1 MAVDFSSIQGY
12 LKRVYSPE
20 KIEDQQNRQ
29 YITWAKIPKAPD
41 KPSGLGYFGSVLL
54 AGNQEGLG
62 SQNELENL
70 RQSGQQRTSQYQIN
84 NKILT
89 DTIQFSGL
97 SLDLAKTNV
106 EAFANTLTFQIEE
119 SMQDAF
125 KELNGQLFRDGQGV
139 IARVAAI
146 AAPGATVLTFNSV
159 QYIKQ
164 FMRIDIFDAATNTII
179 ELNGGQILD
188 INVTTNQVTIAAPGV
203 PVALAVN
210 DFVYRTRVHTGA
222 PADGKE
228 LAGLR
233 LAVDDGTV
241 AATYE
246 GIPRTGAGAFPQWR
260 GTIVNAGAVNLT
272 NDLLQRTIMRMKV
285 AGAPEPDFLV
295 AHPQQTR
302 KYLDVVTPLKR
313 FDKTGNLDSGYTKL
327 EWNGRPW
334 MEDTDCPTD
343 AVYFLNT
350 KYFRKFETR
359 GLSLD
364 DQSGQTLKWNPGFDG
379 FIAYLKYYGNL
390 GSQRPNALARLE
402 NLVVPAF

>member
-1 MAVDFSSIQGY
+1 MAVDFSSISGY

-29 YITWAKIPKAPD
+29 YITWSMIQKAPE
-41 KPSGLGYFGSVLL
+41 KPSGLGFFGSVLL

-70 RQSGQQRTSQYQIN
+70 RQSGAQRTQQFQIN

-106 EAFANTLTFQIEE
+106 ESFANTLTFQIEE
-119 SMQDAF
+119 SMTDSF
-125 KELNGQLFRDGQGV
+125 KELNGQLFRDGSGV

-146 AAPGATVLTFNSV
+146 AAPGATVITFNNV

-164 FMRIDIFDAATNTII
+164 FEKLDIFDAATNTVLEVDGSQVI
-179 ELNGGQILD
+179 D
-188 INVTTNQVTIAAPGV
+188 INIVTNQVTLATPIPI
-203 PVALAVN
+203 ALAVN
-210 DFVYRTRVHTGA
+210 DFVYRTKVHTGA

-233 LAVDDGTV
+233 LAVDDGSV
-241 AATYE
+241 SATYE
-246 GIPRTGAGAFPQWR
+246 GIPRTGAGAFPNWR
-260 GTIVNAGAVNLT
+260 GIIVNAGGVNLS

-285 AGAPEPDFLV
+285 AGSAEPDMLV

-302 KYLDVVTPLKR
+302 KYLDIVTPLKR

-334 MEDTDCPTD
+334 MEDTDCPVD
-343 AVYFLNT
+343 AIYMINK
-350 KYFRKFETR
+350 KYFRKYEMR

-390 GSQRPNALARLE
+390 GSQRPSNLARLE
-402 NLVVPAF
+402 NLVVPTF

>member
-1 MAVDFSSIQGY
+1 MAVDVGTISGI

-29 YITWAKIPKAPD
+29 YMTWSKIKKAPGR
-41 KPSGLGYFGSVLL
+41 PAGLGFFGSVLL
-54 AGNQEGLG
+54 SGNQEGLG
-62 SQNELENL
+62 SQNELESL
-70 RQSGQQRTSQYQIN
+70 RQSGSQRAQQYVITP
-84 NKILT
+84 KILT

-97 SLDLAKTNV
+97 SLEVAKSND
-106 EAFANTLTFQIEE
+106 EAFANNLTFQMEE
-119 SMQDAF
+119 SMTDAF

-164 FMRIDIFDAATNTII
+164 NMQIDIFDAATNTV
-179 ELNGGQILD
+179 LQVSGDQIVD
-188 INVTTNQVTIAAPGV
+188 INIVTNQVTVATPI
-203 PVALAVN
+203 PVGLAVN

-222 PADGKE
+222 PTDGKE

-233 LAVDDGTV
+233 LAVDDGTIS
-241 AATYE
+241 ATYE
-246 GIPRTGAGAFPQWR
+246 SIPRTGVGAQPNWR
-260 GTIVNAGAVNLT
+260 GIVVNAGAVNLS

-285 AGAPEPDFLV
+285 AGSAEPDMLV

-343 AVYFLNT
+343 SVYYINT
-350 KYFRKFETR
+350 NYFRKYEVR
-359 GLSLD
+359 GLALD
-364 DQSGQTLKWNPGFDG
+364 DQNGQVLKWNPGFDG

-390 GSQRPNALARLE
+390 GSQRPSNLARLE
-402 NLVVPAF
+402 NLVVPTF

>member
-1 MAVDFSSIQGY
+1 MAVDFSSLQGY

-29 YITWAKIPKAPD
+29 YITWAMINKAPD
-41 KPSGLGYFGSVLL
+41 KPAGLGFFGSVLL

-70 RQSGQQRTSQYQIN
+70 RQSGQQRTQQFQIN
-84 NKILT
+84 PKILT
-89 DTIQFSGL
+89 DTIRFSGL
-97 SLDLAKTNV
+97 SLDLAKTNT

-119 SMQDAF
+119 SMQDSF
-125 KELNGQLFRDGQGV
+125 KELNGQLFRDGSGV
-139 IARVAAI
+139 IARVAVA
-146 AAPGATVLTFNSV
+146 AAPGATVITFNSV

-164 FMRIDIFDAATNTII
+164 FEKLDIFDAATNTVLEVDGDQVI
-179 ELNGGQILD
+179 D
-188 INVTTNQVTIAAPGV
+188 INIITNQVTFATPI

-210 DFVYRTRVHTGA
+210 DFVYRTRVHTAA
-222 PADGKE
+222 PLDGKE

-233 LAVDDGTV
+233 LAVDDGTIS
-241 AATYE
+241 ATYE
-246 GIPRTGAGAFPQWR
+246 GIPRTGAGAFPNWR
-260 GTIVNAGAVNLT
+260 GIVVNAGAVNLT

-285 AGAPEPDFLV
+285 AGAPEPDFLI

-302 KYLDVVTPLKR
+302 KYLDVVVPLKR

-343 AVYFLNT
+343 AVYFLNK
-350 KYFRKFETR
+350 KYFRKYELR

-364 DQSGQTLKWNPGFDG
+364 DQNGQTLKWDPGFDG
-379 FIAYLKYYGNL
+379 FVAYLKYYGNL

-402 NLVVPAF
+402 NLVVPTF

>member
-1 MAVDFSSIQGY
+1 MPVDFSSISGY

-29 YITWAKIPKAPD
+29 YITWAMIQKAPE

-70 RQSGQQRTSQYQIN
+70 RQSGAQRTQQYQIN

-97 SLDLAKTNV
+97 SLDVAKTNV
-106 EAFANTLTFQIEE
+106 ESFANTLTFQIEE
-119 SMQDAF
+119 SMTDAF
-125 KELNGQLFRDGQGV
+125 KELNGQLFRDGSGV
-139 IARVAAI
+139 IARLAAA
-146 AAPGATVLTFNSV
+146 AAPGATVLQFVNV

-164 FMRIDIFDAATNTII
+164 FERIDIYDAATNTIL
-179 ELNGGQILD
+179 EVDNQQIID
-188 INVTTNQVTIAAPGV
+188 INIVTNQVTLATPIT
-203 PVALAVN
+203 VALNIN
-210 DFVYRTRVHTGA
+210 DFVYRAFVHRGA

-241 AATYE
+241 AASYE
-246 GIPRTGAGAFPQWR
+246 GIPRTGAGAFPNWR
-260 GTIVNAGAVNLT
+260 GIVVNAGAVNLS

-285 AGAPEPDFLV
+285 AGSAEPDMLV
-295 AHPQQTR
+295 THPQQTR
-302 KYLDVVTPLKR
+302 KYLDIVTPLKR

-334 MEDTDCPTD
+334 MEDTDAPAD
-343 AVYFLNT
+343 AVYFLNK

-364 DQSGQTLKWNPGFDG
+364 DQSGQTLKWNPGYDG

-390 GSQRPNALARLE
+390 GSQRPSNLARLE
-402 NLVVPAF
+402 NLVVPTF

>member
-1 MAVDFSSIQGY
+1 MAVDFSSISGY

-29 YITWAKIPKAPD
+29 YITWSMIQKAPE
-41 KPSGLGYFGSVLL
+41 KPSGLGFFGSVLL

-70 RQSGQQRTSQYQIN
+70 RQSGAQRTQQFQIN

-106 EAFANTLTFQIEE
+106 ESFANTLTFQIEE
-119 SMQDAF
+119 SMTDSF
-125 KELNGQLFRDGQGV
+125 KELNGQLFRDGSGV
-139 IARVAAI
+139 IARVAV
-146 AAPGATVLTFNSV
+146 AALVGDTVITLANV

-164 FMRIDIFDAATNTII
+164 YEKLDIFDAATNAVLEVDGSQVI
-179 ELNGGQILD
+179 D
-188 INVTTNQVTIAAPGV
+188 INIVTNQITLSSPIT
-203 PVALAVN
+203 VALAV
-210 DFVYRTRVHTGA
+210 DDYVYRTKVHTGA

-241 AATYE
+241 SASYE
-246 GIPRTGAGAFPQWR
+246 NIPRTGAGAYPNWR
-260 GTIVNAGAVNLT
+260 GIIVNAGGVNLS

-285 AGAPEPDFLV
+285 AGSAEPDMLV

-302 KYLDVVTPLKR
+302 KYLDIVTPLKR

-334 MEDTDCPTD
+334 MEDTDCPAD
-343 AVYFLNT
+343 AIYMINK
-350 KYFRKFETR
+350 KYFRKYEMR

-390 GSQRPNALARLE
+390 GSQRPSNLAR
-402 NLVVPAF
+402 

>member
-29 YITWAKIPKAPD
+29 YITWAMINKAPD
-41 KPSGLGYFGSVLL
+41 KPAGLGFFGSVLL

-70 RQSGQQRTSQYQIN
+70 RQSGQQRTQQFQIN
-84 NKILT
+84 PKILT
-89 DTIQFSGL
+89 DTIRFSGL
-97 SLDLAKTNV
+97 SLDLAKTNT

-119 SMQDAF
+119 SMQDSF
-125 KELNGQLFRDGQGV
+125 KELNGQLFRDGSGV
-139 IARVAAI
+139 IARVAVA
-146 AAPGATVLTFNSV
+146 AAPGATVITFNSV

-164 FMRIDIFDAATNTII
+164 FEKLDIFDAATNTVLEVDGDQVI
-179 ELNGGQILD
+179 D
-188 INVTTNQVTIAAPGV
+188 INIITNQVTFATPI

-210 DFVYRTRVHTGA
+210 DFVYRTRVHTAA
-222 PADGKE
+222 PLDGKE

-233 LAVDDGTV
+233 LAVDDGTIS
-241 AATYE
+241 ATYE
-246 GIPRTGAGAFPQWR
+246 GIPRTGAGAFPNWR
-260 GTIVNAGAVNLT
+260 GIVVNAGAVNLT

-285 AGAPEPDFLV
+285 AGAPEPDFLI

-302 KYLDVVTPLKR
+302 KYLDVVVPLKR

-343 AVYFLNT
+343 AVYFLNK
-350 KYFRKFETR
+350 KYFRKYELR

-364 DQSGQTLKWNPGFDG
+364 DQNGQTLKWDPGFDG
-379 FIAYLKYYGNL
+379 FVAYLKYYGNL

-402 NLVVPAF
+402 NLVVPTF

>member
-1 MAVDFSSIQGY
+1 MAVDFSSISGY

-29 YITWAKIPKAPD
+29 YITWSMIQKAPE
-41 KPSGLGYFGSVLL
+41 KPSGLGFFGSVLL

-70 RQSGQQRTSQYQIN
+70 RQSGSQRTQQFQIN

-106 EAFANTLTFQIEE
+106 ESFANTLTFQIEE
-119 SMQDAF
+119 SMTDAF
-125 KELNGQLFRDGQGV
+125 KELNGQLFRDGSGV
-139 IARVAAI
+139 VARLAAI
-146 AAPGATVLTFNSV
+146 AAPGATVLTFNNV

-164 FMRIDIFDAATNTII
+164 FEKLDIFDAATNTVL
-179 ELNGGQILD
+179 EVDGGQVID
-188 INVTTNQVTIAAPGV
+188 INIVTNQVTLSAPI

-210 DFVYRTRVHTGA
+210 DFVYRTKVHTAA
-222 PADGKE
+222 PVDGKE
-228 LAGLR
+228 LGGLR

-241 AATYE
+241 SATYE
-246 GIPRTGAGAFPQWR
+246 GIPRTGAGAFPNWR
-260 GTIVNAGAVNLT
+260 GNIVNAGAVNLS

-285 AGAPEPDFLV
+285 AGSAEPDMLV

-302 KYLDVVTPLKR
+302 KYLDIVTPLKR

-334 MEDTDCPTD
+334 MEDTDCPAD
-343 AVYFLNT
+343 AIYMINK
-350 KYFRKFETR
+350 KYFRKYEMR

-390 GSQRPNALARLE
+390 GSQRPSNLARLE
-402 NLVVPAF
+402 NLVVPTF

>member
-1 MAVDFSSIQGY
+1 MAVDFSSISGY

-29 YITWAKIPKAPD
+29 YITWSMIQKAPE
-41 KPSGLGYFGSVLL
+41 KPSGLGFFGSVLL

-70 RQSGQQRTSQYQIN
+70 RQSGAQRTQQFQIN

-106 EAFANTLTFQIEE
+106 ESFANTLTFQIEE
-119 SMQDAF
+119 SMTDAF
-125 KELNGQLFRDGQGV
+125 KELNGQLFRDGSGV
-139 IARVAAI
+139 VARLAAI
-146 AAPGATVLTFNSV
+146 AAPGATVLTFNNV

-164 FMRIDIFDAATNTII
+164 FEKLDIFDAATNTVL
-179 ELNGGQILD
+179 ELDGGQVID
-188 INVTTNQVTIAAPGV
+188 INIVTNQVTLAAPI
-203 PVALAVN
+203 PVGLAVN
-210 DFVYRTRVHTGA
+210 DFVYRTKVHTAA
-222 PADGKE
+222 PVDGKE
-228 LAGLR
+228 LGGLR

-241 AATYE
+241 SATYE
-246 GIPRTGAGAFPQWR
+246 GIPRTGAGAFPNWR
-260 GTIVNAGAVNLT
+260 GIIVNAGAVNLS

-285 AGAPEPDFLV
+285 AGSAEPDMLV

-302 KYLDVVTPLKR
+302 KYLDIVTPLKR

-334 MEDTDCPTD
+334 MEDTDCPAD
-343 AVYFLNT
+343 AIYMINK
-350 KYFRKFETR
+350 KYFRKYEMR

-390 GSQRPNALARLE
+390 GSQRPSNLARLE
-402 NLVVPAF
+402 NLVVPTF